1 MENQE
6 IRKKAVDSARQV
18 IVKAGTRL
26 LTSRE
31 SIAELVSGIALLRRA
46 GKKVL
51 LVSSGAVGMGMELLK
66 IPRRPRDLAAKQAL
80 AAVGQTR
87 LMAIYAEECAKY
99 GFLPAQ
105 LLLTAADLNSRSRY
119 LNVMNCINALW
130 EKELL
135 PVINEND
142 PVSVAELKFGDND
155 KLAGLL
161 CSLTGSELA
170 VILTTEDGLR
180 DRNPDG
186 TLGARIPLVPKITP
200 AVKALAGGTDNA
212 DYSVGGMSSKLLAAS
227 IATAAGAALWIAD
240 GRKKGILEKILAGED
255 EGTLFTPGERIP
267 GRKRYLRYFSSVT
280 GRLVIDAGA
289 AEALLVKGKSLLSSG
304 VTAVTGEFKRGD
316 TVEIADGAGP
326 VIARG
331 LVNFSAAECRK
342 VAGKSSRE
350 LHKILGTQT
359 EDEVIHRNNLTLM
372 DRPQD

>member
-1 MENQE
+1 MENLE
-6 IRKKAVDSARQV
+6 IRRAAVDSARQI

-26 LTSRE
+26 LTNRE
-31 SIAELVSGIALLRRA
+31 SIAALVEGIAHLRKA

-51 LVSSGAVGMGMELLK
+51 LVSSGAVGMGMELLGLQ
-66 IPRRPRDLAAKQAL
+66 RRPRELAAKQAL

-105 LLLTAADLNSRSRY
+105 LLLTAADLNARSRY

-130 EKELL
+130 EKDLL

-170 VILTTEDGLR
+170 IILTTEDGLR
-180 DRNPDG
+180 DRNSDG
-186 TLGARIPLVPKITP
+186 SLGERIPLVPKLT
-200 AVKALAGGTDNA
+200 ASVKALAGGTDNS
-212 DYSVGGMSSKLLAAS
+212 DYSVGGMSSKLIAAS
-227 IATAAGAALWIAD
+227 IATAAGAHLWIAD
-240 GRKKGILEKILAGED
+240 GRKKDILKKIMAGAD
-255 EGTLFTPGERIP
+255 EGTLFPPRERIP
-267 GRKRYLRYFSSVT
+267 GRKRYLRYFSRIA
-280 GRLVIDAGA
+280 GRLVIDSGA
-289 AEALLVKGKSLLSSG
+289 AVALLEKGKSLLSSG
-304 VTAVTGEFKRGD
+304 MTSVIGDFKRGD
-316 TVEIADGAGP
+316 TVEIADTAGN

-342 VAGKSSRE
+342 IAGKSSGE
-350 LHKILGTQT
+350 LHEILGNDT
-359 EDEVIHRNNLTLM
+359 EDEVIHRNNLSLM
-372 DRPQD
+372 E

>member
-1 MENQE
+1 MESQE
-6 IRKKAVDSARQV
+6 IRKWAVDSARQV

-31 SIAELVSGIALLRRA
+31 SIAELVSGIAQLRRA

-66 IPRRPRDLAAKQAL
+66 IPRRPKDLAAKQAL

-240 GRKKGILEKILAGED
+240 GRKKGILEKILAGAD

-280 GRLVIDAGA
+280 GRVVIDAGA

-316 TVEIADGAGP
+316 TVEIADGNGQ

-342 VAGKSSRE
+342 VAGKSSGE
-350 LHKILGTQT
+350 LHRILGPQT

-372 DRPQD
+372 DQSRD

>member
-1 MENQE
+1 MENSE
-6 IRKKAVDSARQV
+6 IRKTIVDSAKQV

-26 LTSRE
+26 LTDRN
-31 SIAELVSGIALLRRA
+31 SIAALVSGIARLREA

-51 LVSSGAVGMGMELLK
+51 LVSSGAVGMGMELLNLEH
-66 IPRRPRDLAAKQAL
+66 RPKELAAKQAL

-130 EKELL
+130 EKDLL

-170 VILTTEDGLR
+170 IILTTEDGLR

-186 TLGARIPLVPKITP
+186 SLGARIPMVPKLTA
-200 AVKALAGGTDNA
+200 AVKALAGGTDNS
-212 DYSVGGMSSKLLAAS
+212 DYSVGGMSSKLVAAS
-227 IATAAGAALWIAD
+227 IATAAGATLWIAD
-240 GRKKGILEKILAGED
+240 GRKKDILKSILEGAD
-255 EGTLFTPGERIP
+255 EGTLFTPGTRIP
-267 GRKRYLRYFSSVT
+267 GRKRYLRYFSRSA
-280 GRLVIDAGA
+280 GRVVVDSGA

-304 VTAVTGEFKRGD
+304 ITMVIGDFKRGD
-316 TVEIADGAGP
+316 TVEIATADGS

-331 LVNFSAAECRK
+331 LVNFSAPECCK
-342 VAGKSSRE
+342 VAGMDSRE
-350 LHKILGTQT
+350 LHKLLGNDT
-359 EDEVIHRNNLTLM
+359 EDEVIHRNNLSLM
-372 DRPQD
+372 E

>member
-1 MENQE
+1 MENRA
-6 IRKKAVDSARQV
+6 IRKGAVDSARQI

-31 SIAELVSGIALLRRA
+31 SIAELVSGIALLRQA

-66 IPRRPRDLAAKQAL
+66 IPRRPKDLAAKQAL

-212 DYSVGGMSSKLLAAS
+212 DYSVGGMSSKILAAS

-240 GRKKGILEKILAGED
+240 GRKKGILEKILAGAD

-280 GRLVIDAGA
+280 GRVVIDAGA

-316 TVEIADGAGP
+316 TVEIADGSGK

-331 LVNFSAAECRK
+331 LVNFTAAECRK
-342 VAGKSSRE
+342 VAGKSSGE
-350 LHKILGTQT
+350 LHKILGSQT

-372 DRPQD
+372 DPSQE

>member
-1 MENQE
+1 MENLE
-6 IRKKAVDSARQV
+6 IRKAAVESARQV

-26 LTSRE
+26 LTDRQ
-31 SIAELVSGIALLRRA
+31 SIAALVEGIAHLRQA

-51 LVSSGAVGMGMELLK
+51 LVSSGAVGMGMELLNLK
-66 IPRRPRDLAAKQAL
+66 RRPKELAAKQAL

-130 EKELL
+130 EKNLL

-170 VILTTEDGLR
+170 IILTTEDGLR

-186 TLGARIPLVPKITP
+186 TLGARIPLVPKLTS
-200 AVKALAGGTDNA
+200 AVKALAGGTDNS
-212 DYSVGGMSSKLLAAS
+212 DYSVGGMSSKLIAAS
-227 IATAAGAALWIAD
+227 IATAAGAHLWIAD
-240 GRKKGILEKILAGED
+240 GRKKDILKKIMAGDD
-255 EGTLFTPGERIP
+255 EGTLFPPRERIP
-267 GRKRYLRYFSSVT
+267 GKKRYLRYFSRIA
-280 GRLVIDAGA
+280 GRVVIDAGA
-289 AEALLVKGKSLLSSG
+289 AEALLEKGKSLLSSG
-304 VTAVTGEFKRGD
+304 MTDVIGDFKRGD
-316 TVEIADGAGP
+316 TVEIADNAGSI
-326 VIARG
+326 IARG
-331 LVNFSAAECRK
+331 LVNFSAVECRNI
-342 VAGKSSRE
+342 AGKSSDE
-350 LHKILGTQT
+350 LHKLLGNDT

-372 DRPQD
+372 E